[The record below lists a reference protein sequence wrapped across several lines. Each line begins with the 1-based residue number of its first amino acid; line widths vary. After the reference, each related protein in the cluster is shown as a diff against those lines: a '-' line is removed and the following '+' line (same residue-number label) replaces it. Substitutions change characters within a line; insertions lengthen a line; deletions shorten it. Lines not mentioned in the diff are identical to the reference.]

1 MKKQFLVLIAAIMLF
16 ACKKTDTVRELP
28 GDTEVK
34 IQKLP
39 VDRELYNE
47 FKDEQARAYKKG
59 GNGHGQGHGGGN
71 GGGDTNP
78 PPPPPPP
85 PPPTVVHKAC
95 WLIDV
100 DGYVIPYG
108 LWSPYQE
115 GYPVAGSGFT
125 ATQNLDVLNRVR
137 AYWSQ
142 FDVEITM
149 DEALYQTYPIEKRMR
164 VVITTTNFYGPAGGV
179 AYMNSL
185 NWIDTEKQCFV
196 FPQWLATN
204 TKYTAD
210 AAAHEMGHTAGC
222 PHHKD
227 LRTDES
233 GLCYVY
239 GEYLYSFH
247 LMGASY
253 YDPSPRFGSGF
264 TACEVPTD
272 DFININN
279 AINQ

>member
-1 MKKQFLVLIAAIMLF
+1 MKKLFLLLIAAMAIVS
-16 ACKKTDTVRELP
+16 CKKETTTRELP

-34 IQKLP
+34 MQKLP
-39 VDRELYNE
+39 VDHELYNE
-47 FKDEQARAYKKG
+47 LKDSVARAFKKG
-59 GNGHGQGHGGGN
+59 GNGHGQGHNPHGG

-85 PPPTVVHKAC
+85 SVHKAC
-95 WLIDV
+95 WFLDF
-100 DGYVIPYG
+100 DGYTIPPG
-108 LWSPYQE
+108 VWTPEPYD
-115 GYPVAGSGFT
+115 VAGSGFT
-125 ATQNLDVLNRVR
+125 ATQNTDVMNRVK

-142 FDVEITM
+142 FDVEITT
-149 DEALYQTYPIEKRMR
+149 DEALYNTYPVYKRMR

-196 FPQWLATN
+196 FPYWLAMD

-210 AAAHEMGHTAGC
+210 ATAHEMGHTAGC

-239 GEYLYSFH
+239 GEYLYSFD

-253 YDPSPRFGSGF
+253 YDPAPRFGQGF
-264 TACEVPTD
+264 TACGVVTD
-272 DFININN
+272 DIVNITN